1 MQTTDNR
8 LPQVIDTVKRAVSI
22 IGLLILFA
30 SCAGPTGSLQY
41 REFNEHLE
49 RWRAH
54 GITNYRMRVQS
65 NCHCDS
71 EYWRPKIV
79 DVRDGLVHS
88 AWYEDDGTSAPADTV
103 QSIDSL
109 LSILKKGVM
118 GERGHNLVGV
128 YYNAEY
134 GYPGVVAFDT
144 EGMTDAYFD
153 YHVKLLM
160 IMEED
165 AGVRVLGAEYNAPLE
180 IARTMVSIPGGTFRM
195 GDLSGE
201 EYDNGLPVHTV
212 TVPSFRLGRYEVTFD
227 QWEACLADGGCNG
240 YRPHDWA
247 LGGNRPIA
255 GSWSDARSFID
266 WLNRKIGGNYRLPTE
281 AEWEYAAR
289 AGSDAKFSWG
299 NDVGNNRANCDS
311 CGSQWD
317 GGLAAPVGSSPAN
330 AWGLHDMH
338 GNVSE
343 WVQDCWND
351 SYEGAPTDGSAWE
364 SGDCSQRVVRGGNWL
379 KSPWYMR
386 SAHRDATFGSYQGY
400 YGFRLA
406 RDE

>member
-1 MQTTDNR
+1 MQSTDNR
-8 LPQVIDTVKRAVSI
+8 LPQLIDTVKWVVSI

-54 GITNYRMRVQS
+54 GITNYRMRVQV
-65 NCHCDS
+65 NCFCD
-71 EYWRPKIV
+71 EVYLRPKIV

-109 LSILKKGVM
+109 LSIIKEGVM
-118 GERGHNLVGV
+118 GESGRNLVGV

-134 GYPGVVAFDT
+134 GYPGVVVFDS
-144 EGMTDAYFD
+144 EIMTDAYFD
-153 YHVKLLM
+153 YQVKLLM
-160 IMEED
+160 IMED
-165 AGVRVLGAEYNAPLE
+165 AGVRVLGTEYNAPLE
-180 IARTMVSIPGGTFRM
+180 IARTMVSIPAGAFRM

-201 EYDNGLPVHTV
+201 ASVSEKPVHTV
-212 TVPSFRLGRYEVTFD
+212 TVPAFRLGKYEVTFD

-240 YRPHDWA
+240 YRPHGWA
-247 LGGNRPIA
+247 LGGNRPV
-255 GSWSDARSFID
+255 GGVSWYDARSFID
-266 WLNRKIGGNYRLPTE
+266 WLNGKTGGNYRLPTE

-289 AGSDAKFSWG
+289 AGSDTKFSWG

-317 GGLAAPVGSSPAN
+317 NASPAPAGSFPPN
-330 AWGLHDMH
+330 AWGLYDMH

-351 SYEGAPTDGSAWE
+351 NYEGAPTDGSAWE
-364 SGDCSQRVVRGGNWL
+364 SGDCSKSVVRGGNMIN
-379 KSPWYMR
+379 SPWYMR
-386 SAHRDATFGSYQGY
+386 SAARYANYSPYQY